1 MQCGS
6 EVMLCLIR
14 GSEGC
19 EEEFE
24 SQSNNELWRI
34 PCRAADLS
42 LLSKR
47 GVQPQRGAP
56 WHSPA

>member
-6 EVMLCLIR
+6 EVMLCLMR

-34 PCRAADLS
+34 PCRATDLS
-42 LLSKR
+42 FLSKR
-47 GVQPQRGAP
+47 GAP
-56 WHSPA
+56 CHSPA